1 MIRRPLALALLAVA
15 TAASGQ
21 EIFKYRMPDGR
32 IVYSDKHVPNATLVE
47 AFEGVPAPDP
57 AAAAARQEAVRAQ
70 VKAANERAEAR
81 VQALNAISAEIAAA
95 TAELERARAALE
107 SGREP
112 LEGER
117 IGTYAGRARLNDAY
131 WDRQA
136 ENEQAVAD
144 AQTRL
149 DRARN
154 ALIQIR

>member
-1 MIRRPLALALLAVA
+1 
-15 TAASGQ
+15 
-21 EIFKYRMPDGR
+21 
-32 IVYSDKHVPNATLVE
+32 
-47 AFEGVPAPDP
+47 
-57 AAAAARQEAVRAQ
+57 